1 MGDPSVYTPVTKT
14 AKAPV
19 LAGVVGFFEN
29 PQSLME
35 ATKKLREANY
45 QSFDAFSP
53 FPIHG
58 LEKAQGLKRS
68 ALPFVTMG
76 AGLTGFMCAV
86 LLQGWTSVVSW
97 PLNVGGKPYWSW
109 PAFVPIF
116 FELTVL
122 FAGLA
127 TVAGM
132 LIVNGLPNLNK
143 RAFDNNITRDR
154 FALMIDAPKLKTAEE
169 LGDMDDDEILKYRTR
184 LAKFKA
190 FEESEA
196 KSFLTN
202 LGAID
207 VKAVEQRGWFE

>member
-1 MGDPSVYTPVTKT
+1 MSNQAK

-19 LAGVVGFFEN
+19 LAGVVGFFDDA
-29 PQSLME
+29 SALME
-35 ATKKLREANY
+35 ATKKVREANY

-53 FPIHG
+53 YPVHG
-58 LEKAQGLKRS
+58 LEKAAGLKRS
-68 ALPFVTMG
+68 WLPFVTMG
-76 AGLTGFMCAV
+76 AGLTGFMLSI
-86 LLQGWTSVVSW
+86 LLQGWTSVINW

-127 TVAGM
+127 TVGAMFIANGM
-132 LIVNGLPNLNK
+132 PNLKK

-154 FALMIDAPKLKTAEE
+154 FAIMIDAPALKTDAEIE
-169 LGDMDDDEILKYRTR
+169 DMDDDEVLKYRAR
-184 LAKFKA
+184 LAKWKSFSEA
-190 FEESEA
+190 EA
-196 KSFLTN
+196 KSFLTSI
-202 LGAID
+202 GAKE